1 MTEPTAKL
9 TNRLIMATHGI
20 CISFASTQC
29 VTESA
34 TYVLPCLHEQTLS
47 LCISYTLFLML
58 IYKYIY
64 LEVIP

>member
-9 TNRLIMATHGI
+9 TNRPIMATHEI
-20 CISFASTQC
+20 ISFASTQC